1 MLIQKINSII
11 FHSGNFQLFEEKN
24 LPYPVI
30 SLVHLSTNTLTLVL
44 FNGLKKNRKLK
55 LPIKWHMV

>member
-30 SLVHLSTNTLTLVL
+30 SLVH
-44 FNGLKKNRKLK
+44 
-55 LPIKWHMV
+55 